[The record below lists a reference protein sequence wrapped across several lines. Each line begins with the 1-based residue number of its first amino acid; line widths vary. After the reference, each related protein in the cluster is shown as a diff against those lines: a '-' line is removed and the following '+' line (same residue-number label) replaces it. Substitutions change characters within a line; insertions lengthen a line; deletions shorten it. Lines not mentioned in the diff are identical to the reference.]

1 MIYGD
6 INPIRQF
13 RSAPVKLV
21 VTLTIAA
28 LTFLMFQII
37 GHHETVATNIIP
49 NLSFEEGGKYWFRS
63 QTSVSLLNKPLPIIE
78 MKLATP
84 PTPLVL
90 GRSIPTPQRYTHIR
104 VGADIKLDN
113 VAPGALWWEQAGIIL
128 RSQDKKNQKIRFWPN
143 KAVLLSGTR
152 DWARYETIIPVPD
165 DARHMQLV
173 VFLGG
178 HSGVIQVTNI
188 SLDAVSPSAWFQIA
202 KYILIAAWLLIGLWI
217 FAPLL
222 YSAPRKIVALLA
234 LFTFLATLVTVLTP
248 QPTLSTTTAH
258 TSKTSVAL
266 L

>member
-1 MIYGD
+1 MDIFFVIYGD

-49 NLSFEEGGKYWFRS
+49 NLSFEEGVKYWFRS

-113 VAPGALWWEQAGIIL
+113 VAPGALWWEQAGIFL

-188 SLDAVSPSAWFQIA
+188 SLDAVSPSA
-202 KYILIAAWLLIGLWI
+202 
-217 FAPLL
+217 
-222 YSAPRKIVALLA
+222 
-234 LFTFLATLVTVLTP
+234 
-248 QPTLSTTTAH
+248 
-258 TSKTSVAL
+258 
-266 L
+266 